1 MGRVCGR
8 TEQRIGG
15 IPSRLGLCERPQLQR
30 RHCQKCLQAQLA
42 DRRPALLSRAAFY
55 SGSFAWNPGGS
66 RVAPPP
72 LQASVSPVPPRN
84 GPAHAVVPAVE
95 DHHKTSKQGCLKA
108 IRAESLEVNE
118 RLQPIKLATSACSD
132 SSSRVRL
139 QHWEAWDGDWGGG
152 AALQLQLAVITQRS
166 TGRSPSFYKTSVF
179 MDLPASRTSDPQP
192 AASRIILH
200 LTARSIHN
208 M

>member
-1 MGRVCGR
+1 MPAGTISRQKAGTPQQGRLLFRQPRLEPRRFQGCPPSPPGICFTCAASERTRPRCRSSCGR
-8 TEQRIGG
+8 
-15 IPSRLGLCERPQLQR
+15 PSQ
-30 RHCQKCLQAQLA
+30 
-42 DRRPALLSRAAFY
+42 SR
-55 SGSFAWNPGGS
+55 
-66 RVAPPP
+66 
-72 LQASVSPVPPRN
+72 
-84 GPAHAVVPAVE
+84 
-95 DHHKTSKQGCLKA
+95 KQGCLKA

-152 AALQLQLAVITQRS
+152 AALRLQLAVITQRS

-179 MDLPASRTSDPQP
+179 MDLPASRTSGPQP